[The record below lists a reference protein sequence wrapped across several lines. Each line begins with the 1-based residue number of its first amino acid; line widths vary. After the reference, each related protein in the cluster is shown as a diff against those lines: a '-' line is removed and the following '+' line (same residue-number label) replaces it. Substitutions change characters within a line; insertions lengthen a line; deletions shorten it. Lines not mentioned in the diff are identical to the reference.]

1 MRKGVAGLVATT
13 VAVLS
18 SAAYAASNI
27 APLPPPYIGA
37 YQPVGV
43 DEIGAWREADED
55 ERMLVNSPIVIRDEA
70 LNAYVRQVLCNTVGN
85 DRCKAARIYIM
96 RVPVF
101 NASMSPNGT
110 MRVNSG
116 LLLRMRNEAEL
127 ATILGHEF
135 GHFER
140 RHTLMK
146 WKATRSATDLLS
158 WAQVF
163 AALGNSYQSHTNFN
177 DLELSVYG
185 RIYRF
190 GRDQEREADALGLGY
205 LNASALRPQAAS
217 AVWQNLMNEQEASAS
232 AKGVKKPNFTKIAFF
247 ASHPPEGER
256 AAAMMTLA
264 DPAGENRENGAA
276 RYAAALAPLLPS
288 FLDDQIKLNDFGA
301 SDYILS
307 ALAINGWTARLL
319 LARGDLYRARGNPR
333 DLVQAAEFYGK
344 AVEVDATMP
353 EAQRGLGLSLIK
365 TGRRTEGQAALQRY
379 LELKPNAADAAMIK
393 MLAPAAGGQ

>member
-1 MRKGVAGLVATT
+1 MRKGVAALMATA

-18 SAAYAASNI
+18 SATYGASGI
-27 APLPPPYIGA
+27 APLPPPYAGA

-55 ERMLVNSPIVIRDEA
+55 EQMLANSPIVIRDEA
-70 LNAYVRQVLCNTVGN
+70 LNAYVRQVLCDTVGN

-135 GHFER
+135 GHFEQ
-140 RHTLMK
+140 RHTLNR

-163 AALGNSYQSHTNFN
+163 ASLGSSYQSYANFN

-205 LNASALRPQAAS
+205 LNSSTLRPQAAS
-217 AVWQNLMNEQEASAS
+217 AVWQNLMNEQEASAL
-232 AKGVKKPNFTKIAFF
+232 AKGVKKPNFNKIAFF

-256 AAAMMTLA
+256 AAAMTMLA
-264 DPAGENRENGAA
+264 DPAGDNREDGGA

-307 ALAINGWTARLL
+307 ALAIKGWTAPLL

-344 AVEVDATMP
+344 AVEMDATLP

-365 TGRRTEGQAALQRY
+365 TGRRTEGQAALRRY

-393 MLAPAAGGQ
+393 MLAPVAGGQ